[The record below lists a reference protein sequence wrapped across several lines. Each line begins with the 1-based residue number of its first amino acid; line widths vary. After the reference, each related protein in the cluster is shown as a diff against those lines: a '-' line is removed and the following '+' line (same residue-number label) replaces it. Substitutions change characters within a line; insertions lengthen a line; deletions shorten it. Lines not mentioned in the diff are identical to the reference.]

1 MLLFWMPRNLILK
14 NSIEHLK
21 CLKNIDFPSCF
32 IFNKWSVILWEY
44 YFMEIAL
51 HFTVY
56 KILYFAETFSK
67 SKYYCFCTIIYNTIL
82 TITYTIITIKKK

>member
-1 MLLFWMPRNLILK
+1 
-14 NSIEHLK
+14 
-21 CLKNIDFPSCF
+21 
-32 IFNKWSVILWEY
+32 
-44 YFMEIAL
+44 MEIAL

-82 TITYTIITIKKK
+82 TITYTIITIKKNRTK

>member
-1 MLLFWMPRNLILK
+1 
-14 NSIEHLK
+14 
-21 CLKNIDFPSCF
+21 
-32 IFNKWSVILWEY
+32 
-44 YFMEIAL
+44 MEIAL

-82 TITYTIITIKKK
+82 TITYTNNNNKKK